1 MYIILILMCSDIIV
15 YVVFLLKIACFEWG
29 IYAL

>member
-1 MYIILILMCSDIIV
+1 MYIILILMCSDIV
-15 YVVFLLKIACFEWG
+15 YAVFLLKIACFEWG